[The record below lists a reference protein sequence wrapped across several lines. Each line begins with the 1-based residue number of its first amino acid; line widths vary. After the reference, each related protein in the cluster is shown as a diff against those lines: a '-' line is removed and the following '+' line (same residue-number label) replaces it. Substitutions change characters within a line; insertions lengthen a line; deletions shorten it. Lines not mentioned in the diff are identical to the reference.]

1 MSSPVTITV
10 QSPDL
15 AKLAAELA
23 DASPELRKEFGKAMR
38 KVAKDVVAK
47 EKEAVLGL
55 SSNAKHT
62 QRQTAT
68 FAANALR
75 GRKSVSLN
83 ALTAA
88 IEHAGLRRSIA
99 NSIGAIIRYQGNDV
113 GVRVRARSSKM
124 PKGMERL
131 PQLTNRGRWA
141 HPIMGR
147 GGNTVVQTV
156 NPPGWWWKARDEA
169 RDQAIADFNLVLK
182 SYAQKLARFKAGY

>member
-1 MSSPVTITV
+1 VTASVGVTIS
-10 QSPDL
+10 SPDL
-15 AKLAAELA
+15 EQLAAALA
-23 DASPELRKEFGKAMR
+23 AASPELRKEFGKAMR

-68 FAANALR
+68 FAANTLR
-75 GRKSVSLN
+75 GRKSVSVN
-83 ALTAA
+83 AFTAA

-99 NSIGAIIRYQGNDV
+99 NSIGAVIRYQGNDV
-113 GVRVRARSSKM
+113 GVRVRAGSSKM
-124 PKGMERL
+124 PKGMEKL
-131 PQLTNRGRWA
+131 PRLTNKGRWA

-156 NPPGWWWKARDEA
+156 NPPGWWWKARDEV
-169 RDQAIADFNLVLK
+169 RDQAIADFQKVLQEF
-182 SYAQKLARFKAGY
+182 AVKLAHKRVGY